1 MKDKSFLFPKKV
13 YLSGADWFL
22 HVLDNAS
29 DKKRFDFNII
39 RIVLDVEDE
48 NYATTIINRLKQH
61 DLVNWMLNIQ
71 LKNPFFFSKPYW
83 KYKNS
88 TNVLT
93 VNYHELGQ
101 NSLYD
106 LKLFQ
111 QVMRVNKT
119 PLFTCDCVKVN
130 GVVSKIVLSIHHV
143 LMDGRGASFFLE
155 ELHANDFSLKAPLN
169 VLQYFPKEKAPK
181 ISWYGHVKNMYF
193 IKYFMYQ
200 HQSQKNANFNN
211 VSSNS
216 FKIRVVNFNQDES
229 LQINNNG
236 QLKGAKF
243 GLNQFLLAVSIKE
256 ITELF
261 REKNIQGD
269 CWLPIP
275 YDGRKR
281 GGNGPIISN
290 AISFLF
296 YRIKQAEQKS
306 IEVIVKEIQFQ
317 MMDQLRQD
325 LPKKYSLF
333 LEMMR
338 YIPEKLFSFLILR
351 ASAGNLASFLYSA
364 SIEQTRDVANK
375 FELQAKNMHIIPPF
389 SFPPGLTISFLT
401 FNGQLSLNL
410 VYDEALLNESELL
423 AIIARLKIKLLAI

>member
-29 DKKRFDFNII
+29 DKKSFDFNII

-71 LKNPFFFSKPYW
+71 LKKPFFFSKPFW
-83 KYKNS
+83 EYKNS
-88 TNVLT
+88 SNVLT
-93 VNYHELGQ
+93 INYHDLGEK
-101 NSLYD
+101 SIYD
-106 LKLFQ
+106 LELFKHA
-111 QVMRVNKT
+111 MRVNKT
-119 PLFTCDCVKVN
+119 PLFACDCVKEN
-130 GVVSKIVLSIHHV
+130 GVVTKIILSIHHV

-155 ELHANDFSLKAPLN
+155 DLHLLDFSFRTPLE
-169 VLQYFPKEKAPK
+169 VFQYFRKEKAPK
-181 ISWYGHVKNMYF
+181 ISWYKHVKNMYF

-200 HQSQKNANFNN
+200 HQSQNNANFKN

-216 FKIRVVNFNQDES
+216 FKIHVVNFNKDES
-229 LQINNNG
+229 IKINKNA
-236 QLKGAKF
+236 QLKGSKF

-256 ITELF
+256 ITELY
-261 REKNIQGD
+261 REKNIPGD

-281 GGNGPIISN
+281 GGTGPVISN

-296 YRIKQAEQKS
+296 YRIKQADQKS
-306 IEVIVKEIQFQ
+306 IEAIVKEIQFH

-333 LEMMR
+333 LDMMQ

-364 SIEQTRDVANK
+364 SIEQSRDVANK
-375 FELQAKNMHIIPPF
+375 FELQVKNMHIIPPF
-389 SFPPGLTISFLT
+389 SSPPGLTISFLI

-410 VYDEALLNESELL
+410 VYDDTLLNETELF
-423 AIIARLKIKLLAI
+423 AIITRLKIKLLAV

>member
-22 HVLDNAS
+22 HVLDNAA
-29 DKKRFDFNII
+29 DKKSFDFNII
-39 RIVLDVEDE
+39 RIVLDVENE

-61 DLVNWMLNIQ
+61 DLVKWMLNIQ
-71 LKNPFFFSKPYW
+71 LEKPFFFSKPYW
-83 KYKNS
+83 KFKNS
-88 TNVLT
+88 TNELT

-111 QVMRVNKT
+111 QAMRVNKT
-119 PLFTCDCVKVN
+119 PLFACDCVKEN
-130 GVVSKIVLSIHHV
+130 GVVSKIILSIHHV

-155 ELHANDFSLKAPLN
+155 ELHANEFPLKDIFDKFH
-169 VLQYFPKEKAPK
+169 YFPKEKTTK
-181 ISWYGHVKNMYF
+181 ISWYKHVKNMYF
-193 IKYFMYQ
+193 IKHFMNQ
-200 HQSQKNANFNN
+200 QQSKNNANFNN
-211 VSSNS
+211 LSSNS
-216 FKIRVVNFNQDES
+216 FKIQVVTFDELES
-229 LQINNNG
+229 LQIINNA
-236 QLKGAKF
+236 QLNGAKF

-290 AISFLF
+290 EISFLF
-296 YRIKQAEQKS
+296 YRIQQAEQKS
-306 IEVIVKEIQFQ
+306 IEAIVQEIQFQ

-333 LEMMR
+333 LEMMQ

-364 SIEQTRDVANK
+364 SIEQARDVSNK
-375 FELQAKNMHIIPPF
+375 FELQAKNMLIIPPF
-389 SFPPGLTISFLT
+389 SSPPGLTISFIN
-401 FNGQLSLNL
+401 FSGQLSLNL
-410 VYDEALLNESELL
+410 VYDEALLSETELL
-423 AIIARLKIKLLAI
+423 AIVVRLKHKLLGN

>member
-71 LKNPFFFSKPYW
+71 LKKPFFFSKPYW
-83 KYKNS
+83 KHKNS

-111 QVMRVNKT
+111 QAMRVNKT

-155 ELHANDFSLKAPLN
+155 ELHANDFSFKAPFNL
-169 VLQYFPKEKAPK
+169 LQYFPKEKAPK

-200 HQSQKNANFNN
+200 HQSQNNANFNN
-211 VSSNS
+211 LSSNS

-261 REKNIQGD
+261 REKNIPGD

-281 GGNGPIISN
+281 GGTGPIISN

-296 YRIKQAEQKS
+296 YRIKHAEQKS
-306 IEVIVKEIQFQ
+306 IETIVKEIQFQ

-333 LEMMR
+333 LEMMQ

-364 SIEQTRDVANK
+364 SIEQARDVANT
-375 FELQAKNMHIIPPF
+375 FDLQAKNMYIIPPF
-389 SFPPGLTISFLT
+389 SSPPGITISFLT

-423 AIIARLKIKLLAI
+423 AIIERLKIKLLA

>member
-71 LKNPFFFSKPYW
+71 LEKPFFFSKPYW

-88 TNVLT
+88 TNELT

-111 QVMRVNKT
+111 QAMRVNKT

-155 ELHANDFSLKAPLN
+155 ELHANDFSLKAPLH

-200 HQSQKNANFNN
+200 HQSQNNANFNN
-211 VSSNS
+211 LSSNS

-296 YRIKQAEQKS
+296 YRIKEAEQKS

-423 AIIARLKIKLLAI
+423 AIIERLKIKLLA

>member
-29 DKKRFDFNII
+29 NKQSFDFNII

-71 LKNPFFFSKPYW
+71 LKKPFFFSKPYW
-83 KYKNS
+83 EYKNS
-88 TNVLT
+88 TNALT
-93 VNYHELGQ
+93 INYHELGQ

-106 LKLFQ
+106 LKFFQ
-111 QVMRVNKT
+111 QAMRVNKT
-119 PLFTCDCVKVN
+119 PLFACDCVKEN
-130 GVVSKIVLSIHHV
+130 GVVSKIILSIHHV

-155 ELHANDFSLKAPLN
+155 ELHANDFSLKDRFD
-169 VLQYFPKEKAPK
+169 VSHYFPKEYAPK
-181 ISWYGHVKNMYF
+181 ISWYKHVKNMYF
-193 IKYFMYQ
+193 IKHFMYQ
-200 HQSQKNANFNN
+200 HQSQNNANFND

-216 FKIRVVNFNQDES
+216 FKIKVVDFNQGES
-229 LQINNNG
+229 LKINNNA
-236 QLKGAKF
+236 QLKGSKF

-256 ITELF
+256 INELF
-261 REKNIQGD
+261 REKNITGD

-281 GGNGPIISN
+281 GGTGPIISN

-296 YRIKQAEQKS
+296 YRIKDAEQKS
-306 IEVIVKEIQFQ
+306 VEAIVKEIQSQ

-325 LPKKYSLF
+325 VPRKYSLF

-364 SIEQTRDVANK
+364 SIEQARDVANT
-375 FELQAKNMHIIPPF
+375 FELQTKKMCIIPPF
-389 SFPPGLTISFLT
+389 SSPPGITISFLT

-423 AIIARLKIKLLAI
+423 AIIERLKIKLLA

>member
-29 DKKRFDFNII
+29 NKQSFDFNII

-71 LKNPFFFSKPYW
+71 LKKPFFFSKPYW
-83 KYKNS
+83 EYKNS
-88 TNVLT
+88 TNALT
-93 VNYHELGQ
+93 INYHELGQ

-106 LKLFQ
+106 LKFFQ
-111 QVMRVNKT
+111 QAMRVNKT
-119 PLFTCDCVKVN
+119 PLFACDCVKEN
-130 GVVSKIVLSIHHV
+130 GVVSKIILSIHHV

-155 ELHANDFSLKAPLN
+155 ELHANDFSLKDRFD
-169 VLQYFPKEKAPK
+169 VSHYFPKEYAPK
-181 ISWYGHVKNMYF
+181 INWYKHVKNMYF
-193 IKYFMYQ
+193 IKHFMYQ
-200 HQSQKNANFNN
+200 HQSQNNANFNE

-216 FKIRVVNFNQDES
+216 FKIKVVDFNQGES
-229 LQINNNG
+229 LKINNNA
-236 QLKGAKF
+236 QLKGSKF

-256 ITELF
+256 INELF
-261 REKNIQGD
+261 REKNIPGD

-281 GGNGPIISN
+281 GGTGPIISN

-296 YRIKQAEQKS
+296 YRIKHAEQKS
-306 IEVIVKEIQFQ
+306 VEAIVKEIQFQ

-325 LPKKYSLF
+325 VPIKYSLF
-333 LEMMR
+333 LEMMQ

-364 SIEQTRDVANK
+364 SIEQSRDVANK
-375 FELQAKNMHIIPPF
+375 FELQVKNMCIIPPF
-389 SFPPGLTISFLT
+389 SSPPGITISFLT

-423 AIIARLKIKLLAI
+423 AIIERLKIKLLA

>member
-22 HVLDNAS
+22 HVLDNAA
-29 DKKRFDFNII
+29 DKKSFDFNII
-39 RIVLDVEDE
+39 RIVLDVENE

-61 DLVNWMLNIQ
+61 DLVKWMLNIQ
-71 LKNPFFFSKPYW
+71 LEKPFFFSKPYW
-83 KYKNS
+83 KFKNS
-88 TNVLT
+88 TNELT

-111 QVMRVNKT
+111 QAMRVNKT
-119 PLFTCDCVKVN
+119 PLFACDCVKEN
-130 GVVSKIVLSIHHV
+130 GVVSKIILSIHHV

-155 ELHANDFSLKAPLN
+155 ELHANEFPLKDIFDKFH
-169 VLQYFPKEKAPK
+169 YFPKENTTK
-181 ISWYGHVKNMYF
+181 ISWYKHVKNMYF
-193 IKYFMYQ
+193 IKHFMNQ
-200 HQSQKNANFNN
+200 QQSKNNANFNN
-211 VSSNS
+211 LSSNS
-216 FKIRVVNFNQDES
+216 FKIQVVTFDELES
-229 LQINNNG
+229 LQIINNA
-236 QLKGAKF
+236 QLNGAKF

-290 AISFLF
+290 EISFLF
-296 YRIKQAEQKS
+296 YRIQQAEQKS
-306 IEVIVKEIQFQ
+306 IEAIVQEIQFQ

-333 LEMMR
+333 LEMMQ

-364 SIEQTRDVANK
+364 SIEQARDVSNK
-375 FELQAKNMHIIPPF
+375 FELQAKNMLIIPPF
-389 SFPPGLTISFLT
+389 SSPPGLTISFIN
-401 FNGQLSLNL
+401 FSGQLSLNL
-410 VYDEALLNESELL
+410 VYDEALLSETELL
-423 AIIARLKIKLLAI
+423 AIVVRLKHKLLGN

>member
-22 HVLDNAS
+22 HVLDNAA
-29 DKKRFDFNII
+29 DKKSFDFNII
-39 RIVLDVEDE
+39 RIVLDVENE

-71 LKNPFFFSKPYW
+71 LEKPFFFSKPYW
-83 KYKNS
+83 KFKNS
-88 TNVLT
+88 TNELT

-106 LKLFQ
+106 LKLFHQ
-111 QVMRVNKT
+111 AMRVNKT
-119 PLFTCDCVKVN
+119 PLFACDCVKEN
-130 GVVSKIVLSIHHV
+130 GVVSKIILSIHHV

-155 ELHANDFSLKAPLN
+155 ELHSNEFPLKDIFDKFH
-169 VLQYFPKEKAPK
+169 YFPKEKTTK
-181 ISWYGHVKNMYF
+181 ISWYKHVKNMYF
-193 IKYFMYQ
+193 IKHFMNQ
-200 HQSQKNANFNN
+200 QQSKNNANFNN
-211 VSSNS
+211 LSSNS
-216 FKIRVVNFNQDES
+216 FKIQVVNFDEVES
-229 LQINNNG
+229 LQIINNA

-261 REKNIQGD
+261 REKNINGD

-296 YRIKQAEQKS
+296 YRIQQAEQKS
-306 IEVIVKEIQFQ
+306 IEAIVQEIQFQ

-333 LEMMR
+333 LEMMQ

-364 SIEQTRDVANK
+364 SIEQARDVANK
-375 FELQAKNMHIIPPF
+375 FELQAKNMLIIPPF
-389 SFPPGLTISFLT
+389 SSPPGLTISFIN
-401 FNGQLSLNL
+401 FKGQLSLNL
-410 VYDEALLNESELL
+410 VYDEALLSETELL
-423 AIIARLKIKLLAI
+423 ATVVCLKHKLLGN